1 MYDLFNTLY
10 KAQTEIQL
18 HQAIELN
25 IDFQNQDNWHPLGNM
40 ESNYSVVENQ
50 QSSPIAAL
58 VEKLT
63 NSIDAILMKKAY
75 ECDINPKSISA
86 PQSMNEA
93 VELFFKDTCKNWNLT
108 SFAKEQS
115 KDIQIIADGPKR
127 DTSLII
133 YDNGEGQNPE
143 DFETT
148 FLSLM
153 KGNKNDIQFV
163 QGK

>member
-1 MYDLFNTLY
+1 MKKLFEELFRAETESALNVIIESNEKFKNY
-10 KAQTEIQL
+10 K
-18 HQAIELN
+18 
-25 IDFQNQDNWHPLGNM
+25 NWHPLGDMDN
-40 ESNYSVVENQ
+40 NYSVVENQ

-63 NSIDAILMKKAY
+63 NSIDAILMKKSY
-75 ECDINPKSISA
+75 ENNIDPRSSIAPKS
-86 PQSMNEA
+86 MEEA
-93 VELFFKDTCKNWNLT
+93 VEQFFKDSCVNWNLS

-133 YDNGEGQNPE
+133 YDNGEGQHPE
-143 DFETT
+143 NFEST

-153 KGNKNDIQFV
+153 RGNKNDIKFD
-163 QGK
+163 